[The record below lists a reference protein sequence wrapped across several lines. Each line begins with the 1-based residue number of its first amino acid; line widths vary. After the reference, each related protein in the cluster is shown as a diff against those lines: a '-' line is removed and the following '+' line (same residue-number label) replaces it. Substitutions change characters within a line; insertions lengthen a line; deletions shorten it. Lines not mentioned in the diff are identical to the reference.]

1 MNSDQAF
8 DPEAFL
14 ALATRLLAHSKDE
27 ATLRTVISRAY
38 YSAFLIVRGR
48 LGKRR
53 MFHAEIW
60 AAIEERD
67 TSLGGIGNRLRQMRN
82 AADYGDAIPDLE
94 KEAAICIRRANVLL
108 ARVK

>member
-1 MNSDQAF
+1 LNSDQAF

-14 ALATRLLAHSKDE
+14 ALATRLLAQSKDE

-38 YSAFLIVRGR
+38 YSAFLIVRAR

-53 MFHAEIW
+53 TFHAEIW
-60 AAIEERD
+60 TEVEELH
-67 TSLGGIGNRLRQMRN
+67 SALGGIGNRLRQLRN
-82 AADYGDAIPDLE
+82 AADYGDPIPHLAI
-94 KEAAICIRRANVLL
+94 EAALCIRRANILL

>member
-1 MNSDQAF
+1 LNSDQAF

-14 ALATRLLAHSKDE
+14 ALASRLLARGKDE
-27 ATLRTVISRAY
+27 ATLRTVIVRA
-38 YSAFLIVRGR
+38 R

-53 MFHAEIW
+53 MFHAEIR
-60 AAIEERD
+60 AAVEERD
-67 TSLGGIGNRLRQMRN
+67 TSLGGIGNRLRRMRN

-94 KEAAICIRRANVLL
+94 KEAALCIRRANVLL